1 MMKTLEAPKGYE
13 LLEGRD
19 YYAYYLSHEDRGI
32 IGGLNELESG
42 KIALDL
48 FKNGEIVPIVSK
60 SISAAL
66 EFAADLDRMNELGK
80 L

>member
-1 MMKTLEAPKGYE
+1 MMKKLEAPKGYE
-13 LLEGRD
+13 LLRGLD

-32 IGGLNELESG
+32 IGGLNEMESG
-42 KIALDL
+42 RVALDL
-48 FKNGEIVPIVSK
+48 FKNGDILPIVAN

-66 EFAADLDRMNELGK
+66 EFSGDLERMKELGK